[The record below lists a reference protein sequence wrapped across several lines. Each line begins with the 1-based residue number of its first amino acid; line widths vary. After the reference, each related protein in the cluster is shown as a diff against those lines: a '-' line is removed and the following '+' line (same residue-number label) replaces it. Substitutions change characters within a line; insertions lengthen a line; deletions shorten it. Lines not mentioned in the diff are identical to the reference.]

1 MEYEKCLVEVEEV
14 LNHLDISELE
24 KIPKDIIQVITEKKD
39 KNYTWSYDE
48 TKTLLEQE
56 LDRGTIAILSYLNM
70 EYLLSDEQKA
80 LMEELH
86 RFNEKKA
93 SFFYDKFKKEGN
105 KNDET

>member
-14 LNHLDISELE
+14 LKFLEVSELE
-24 KIPKDIIQVITEKKD
+24 KIPKDIMEGISKNKD
-39 KNYTWSYDE
+39 KNYIWHYDDA
-48 TKTLLEQE
+48 KPLLEQE

-70 EYLLSDEQKA
+70 EYLLSNEQKA

-93 SFFYDKFKKEGN
+93 SFFYNKFKEEGD

>member
-14 LNHLDISELE
+14 LDHLDISELE

-39 KNYTWSYDE
+39 KNYIWHYDE
-48 TKTLLEQE
+48 TKSLLEQE
-56 LDRGTIAILSYLNM
+56 LNRGTIAILSYLNM

>member
-24 KIPKDIIQVITEKKD
+24 KIPKDIIQVITENKD

-48 TKTLLEQE
+48 TKSLLEQE

-93 SFFYDKFKKEGN
+93 SFFYNKFKKEGN
-105 KNDET
+105 KND